1 MEPLCLFGNFVK
13 SGNPINEET
22 LLMVRALTGESFF
35 IYGCY
40 PNYQDVFAS
49 TRTKSNG
56 KSSVNIFLD
65 KIFYKKSSLSG
76 EKIIFGNLIR
86 QSYELFSVCL
96 AYPP

>member
-1 MEPLCLFGNFVK
+1 MGTPK
-13 SGNPINEET
+13 NEES
-22 LLMVRALTGESFF
+22 LLMERTLTGDSYRVF
-35 IYGCY
+35 GRY
-40 PNYQDVFAS
+40 PITFTKMSLLQSVL
-49 TRTKSNG
+49 KSNG
-56 KSSVNIFLD
+56 KSSVNIFLN